1 MKGYNDMNTNAPHPF
16 VTEGSIVLSG
26 AGRKPQRNKMWDN
39 ERHSM
44 PSIGQF
50 EIDQQKVRTM
60 DMKPE
65 DWARMRKYS
74 NGRKTIGRMPVDQG
88 YYVDLPRR
96 NVLKGAGMDYDSD
109 SDMEGAGF
117 FDEVKKGYN
126 KTKKFVGSETGQKFK
141 KALMEDKAFMKEFNK
156 AKKQL
161 MDYQNGVRKTKP
173 GKAAMI
179 ILEQSGVISKIEDE
193 FKGGVNRLKKANRWR
208 DFSDDTLRKGI
219 DTGRYGYEQYREAVY
234 PVQTELKNAA
244 KKGIKGFT
252 KMFGGAQSP
261 WIGFVK
267 EFSQK
272 HNIPYKEALSKAG
285 PAYRQIKSQM

>member
-1 MKGYNDMNTNAPHPF
+1 
-16 VTEGSIVLSG
+16 
-26 AGRKPQRNKMWDN
+26 
-39 ERHSM
+39 M
-44 PSIGQF
+44 PSIDQL

-74 NGRKTIGRMPVDQG
+74 NGRKTIPVDQG
-88 YYVDLPRR
+88 FYTDIPRR
-96 NVLKGAGMDYDSD
+96 MVLKGSGMDYDMD
-109 SDMEGAGF
+109 GAVF
-117 FDEVKKGYN
+117 FDEVKKGYS
-126 KTKKFVGSETGQKFK
+126 KAKGAVKSKTGQEIEG
-141 KALMEDKAFMKEFNK
+141 ALMEDKAFMKEFNK

-173 GKAAMI
+173 GKVAMD
-179 ILEQSGVISKIEDE
+179 ILEKAGVISKIKDE
-193 FKGGVNRLKKANRWR
+193 FKGGVNRLKKAKRWR